1 MKGKKKNCNLCG
13 REFTGFGNN
22 PNPLKIK
29 GQVCDECNAYVIIP
43 TRLLILQYTNNIKT
57 RKE

>member
-1 MKGKKKNCNLCG
+1 MKEKKKICNLCG

-22 PNPLKIK
+22 PDPLRIK

-43 TRLLILQYTNNIKT
+43 TRLLILQYTNNIGAK
-57 RKE
+57 KK

>member
-1 MKGKKKNCNLCG
+1 MKEKKKICNLCG
-13 REFTGFGNN
+13 REFMGFGNN
-22 PNPLKIK
+22 PDPLRVK

-57 RKE
+57 KK